1 MLTRLLLTIAVFT
14 ALSTGATAA
23 PSVSLEAGEKAAG
36 LSISGPTIGVDS
48 YGLYSSTHPGVGVDL
63 KFDFFSLLS
72 PGSGFGVFGE
82 VGAIDRTA
90 TAFQRSGFDRGY
102 GGGVTFTS
110 PGAPGIAVGVGWH
123 TEKGVYGSV
132 GVGF

>member
-48 YGLYSSTHPGVGVDL
+48 YGLYSRTHPGVGVDFI
-63 KFDFFSLLS
+63 FDFWSLMY
-72 PGSGFGVFGE
+72 PKSGFGVFGE
-82 VGAIDRTA
+82 VGAVNRTE

-102 GGGVTFTS
+102 GGGVTFSS
-110 PGAPGIAVGVGWH
+110 PGAPGLVVGAGWH
-123 TEKGVYGSV
+123 SEKGIYGSV
-132 GVGF
+132 GVAF